1 MARIVGIIPAR
12 YESKRLPGKMLL
24 DLAGKP
30 LIVHTLERAR
40 KAKLLELVLVAT
52 DDERILNAVTAAGG
66 EAVMTAA
73 THRCGSDRAAEV
85 ASGLECDLVVNVQGD
100 EVLIE
105 PDIIDATA
113 QLLLDHAEADVG
125 TMACPIRTADEYTDR
140 AVVKAVFA
148 PGGEALYFSRAPI
161 PHSKR
166 GDLSPGVPAHRH
178 IGIYSYRRDFL
189 LRYATLPPGP
199 LELAEDLEQLRVLE
213 HGGRIVV
220 GVTDEH
226 TRVKID
232 TEQDLEH
239 ARALLCRSTS
249 S

>member
-30 LIVHTLERAR
+30 LIVHTIERAR
-40 KAKLLELVLVAT
+40 KAALLEHVLVAT

-66 EAVMTAA
+66 EALMTAG

-85 ASGLECDLVVNVQGD
+85 ASGLECDLVVNIQGD

-105 PDIIDATA
+105 PEVINATA
-113 QLLLDHAEADVG
+113 QLLLDHAQADVG
-125 TMACPIRTADEYTDR
+125 TMACPIRTEDEYTDR
-140 AVVKAVFA
+140 GVVKVVFA

-161 PHSKR
+161 PHSKHGR
-166 GDLSPGVPAHRH
+166 FAPGLPAHRH
-178 IGIYSYRRDFL
+178 IGIYSYRREFL
-189 LRYATLPPGP
+189 LRYAALPPSP

-213 HGGRIVV
+213 CGGRIVV

-232 TEQDLEH
+232 TEQDLEQ